1 MLAKSSSGGGFGKGI
16 DYYSKDKDTK
26 QASDLRKLIDKHEA
40 LFGENAKDMELNM
53 LRIASRNDKLK
64 KPVFRV
70 MLSLQQGENLSES
83 TWKKVAER
91 YCEERGFNLYEY
103 QYAMYLHRDTDCE
116 HIHLIANRQP
126 LEGKT
131 IINDSNDYFQNI
143 TICKKLTQ
151 EFGLKPMSN
160 NRKSAKTF
168 GKKEAEVGEYIK
180 NMLNY
185 YLKQNPV
192 WDSRVGA
199 VLLKTLESKLQIDK
213 ISMRTKFDNKENFVG
228 VSFEY
233 EGVSFRGQ
241 EVGYKAKMLEKQL
254 KNIEYNTRKQVTSVS
269 LELAHTAKFSD
280 NFHEFV
286 ELLKNVNKFGINEN
300 STIITDSYGYEW
312 NIQQSLFPYAE
323 NLRDVYEVNKKKLFN
338 NEISVFLNE
347 QNQSSGLGFG
357 EMTGQKAGGRVRKLD
372 GEDEEEMRK
381 KKRKYYKK
389 R

>member
-16 DYYSKDKDTK
+16 DYYSKDKETK
-26 QASDLRKLIDKHEA
+26 QESDLRKLIDKHEA
-40 LFGENAKDMELNM
+40 LYGENAKDMELNM
-53 LRIASRNDKLK
+53 LRIASRNERLK

-83 TWKKVAER
+83 TWMKVAER
-91 YCEERGFNLYEY
+91 YCEERGFNLHEY
-103 QYAMYLHRDTDCE
+103 QYAMYLHKDTDCE

-131 IINDSNDYFQNI
+131 IINDSNDYFQNV

-151 EFGLKPMSN
+151 EFGLKPIPK
-160 NRKSAKTF
+160 NRKSAKIF
-168 GKKEAEVGEYIK
+168 GEKEVKAREYIK

-199 VLLKTLESKLQIDK
+199 VSLENLASKLQTDK
-213 ISMRTKFDNKENFVG
+213 ISMWTKFDSKNNFVG

-233 EGVSFRGQ
+233 DDVSIRGQ
-241 EVGYKAKMLEKQL
+241 EVGYKAKTFEKHL
-254 KNIEYNTRKQVTSVS
+254 KNVEYNTRKQVANVS
-269 LELAHTAKFSD
+269 LELAHTSKFSD
-280 NFHEFV
+280 NFNEFV

-300 STIITDSYGYEW
+300 YTIITDNYGFEW

-323 NLRDVYEVNKKKLFN
+323 NLRDVYEANKSTLN
-338 NEISVFLNE
+338 NNISVFPNE
-347 QNQSSGLGFG
+347 QNQSLSMGFG
-357 EMTGQKAGGRVRKLD
+357 EMMGQKSSGRVRKLD
-372 GEDEEEMRK
+372 GEDEEELRK
-381 KKRKYYKK
+381 KRKKYYKK

>member
-16 DYYSKDKDTK
+16 DYYSKDKETK
-26 QASDLRKLIDKHEA
+26 QESDLRKLIDKHEA
-40 LFGENAKDMELNM
+40 LYGENAKDMERNM
-53 LRIASRNDKLK
+53 LRIASRNDRLK

-83 TWKKVAER
+83 TWMKVAER

-103 QYAMYLHRDTDCE
+103 QYAMYLHKDTDCE

-131 IINDSNDYFQNI
+131 IINDSNDYFQNV

-151 EFGLKPMSN
+151 EFGLKPMPN

-168 GKKEAEVGEYIK
+168 GEKEVEARGYIK

-199 VLLKTLESKLQIDK
+199 VSLKNLTSKLQTDK
-213 ISMRTKFDNKENFVG
+213 ISMRIKFDNKDNFVG

-233 EGVSFRGQ
+233 DGVSIRGQ
-241 EVGYKAKMLEKQL
+241 EVGYKAKALEKQL
-254 KNIEYNTRKQVTSVS
+254 KNIEYNTRKQVASVS
-269 LELAHTAKFSD
+269 LELAHTSKFSD
-280 NFHEFV
+280 SFNEFV
-286 ELLKNVNKFGINEN
+286 ELLKNVNKLGINEN
-300 STIITDSYGYEW
+300 ATIITDSYGFEW

-323 NLRDVYEVNKKKLFN
+323 NLRDVFDYNKSTLN
-338 NEISVFLNE
+338 NEIPVFLDE
-347 QNQSSGLGFG
+347 QNQSSGMGFG
-357 EMTGQKAGGRVRKLD
+357 EMAGQKAGGRVRKLD
-372 GEDEEEMRK
+372 GEDEEEKRK

>member
-16 DYYSKDKDTK
+16 DYYSKDKETK
-26 QASDLRKLIDKHEA
+26 QESDLRKLIDKHEA
-40 LFGENAKDMELNM
+40 LYGENAKDMELNM
-53 LRIASRNDKLK
+53 LRIASRNNRLK

-70 MLSLQQGENLSES
+70 MLSLQRGENLSES
-83 TWKKVAER
+83 TWKKVAGR

-103 QYAMYLHRDTDCE
+103 QYAMYLHKDTACE

-131 IINDSNDYFQNI
+131 IINDSNDYFQNV
-143 TICKKLTQ
+143 TICKKLAQ
-151 EFGLKPMSN
+151 EFGLKPMPN

-168 GKKEAEVGEYIK
+168 GEKEVEAREYIK
-180 NMLNY
+180 NILNY

-199 VLLKTLESKLQIDK
+199 VSLKNLESKLQVDK
-213 ISMRTKFDNKENFVG
+213 ISMRTKFDSENNFVG

-233 EGVSFRGQ
+233 DDISIRGQ
-241 EVGYKAKMLEKQL
+241 EVGYKAKTLEKQL
-254 KNIEYNTRKQVTSVS
+254 KNVEYNTRKQVANVS

-280 NFHEFV
+280 NFNEFV
-286 ELLKNVNKFGINEN
+286 ELLKNLNKLGINEN
-300 STIITDSYGYEW
+300 STIITDSGGYEW

-323 NLRDVYEVNKKKLFN
+323 NLRDVYDANISTLN
-338 NEISVFLNE
+338 NDIPVFLSE
-347 QNQSSGLGFG
+347 QNQSLGMGFG
-357 EMTGQKAGGRVRKLD
+357 EMAGQKAGGRVRKLD
-372 GEDEEEMRK
+372 GEDEEEIRK